1 MELSA
6 VARPTR
12 ARRHDSIGR
21 RMKVSVNTEANQ
33 QTSLTFYLYF
43 LFTFNDSLQTPN
55 PYHTIPY
62 HHSSGHSHPRSILLL
77 LSIPKKRQEKQKQKI
92 KEKMASQALLTP
104 SPLLKPLV
112 TLAGWTFVMELWMY
126 ATRIPAISNYKL
138 STDPAKISEELQ
150 TKIPIHIRQVADK
163 YAINVP
169 SSPLFLN
176 FYLHDIYIKN
186 ILNLT
191 KLIVFFFSD
200 IYFISYN
207 HLHEQPTVFYAVTLA
222 LAILGDNHPYTL
234 QAAWTYV
241 GLRIVHSVFQSLVNK
256 VMVSNTF

>member
-21 RMKVSVNTEANQ
+21 RMTLSVNTEANQ
-33 QTSLTFYLYF
+33 QTSLTLLPLLSLHFQR
-43 LFTFNDSLQTPN
+43 LFTDSKS
-55 PYHTIPY
+55 IPY
-62 HHSSGHSHPRSILLL
+62 HNIAVAAAILTHDLYYYYSQYPRVNKNC
-77 LSIPKKRQEKQKQKI
+77 KKR
-92 KEKMASQALLTP
+92 KMASQALLTP

-163 YAINVP
+163 YAIKVP
-169 SSPLFLN
+169 FPSAFELC
-176 FYLHDIYIKN
+176 IYIY
-186 ILNLT
+186 
-191 KLIVFFFSD
+191 
-200 IYFISYN
+200 IYICPSYA
-207 HLHEQPTVFYAVTLA
+207 E
-222 LAILGDNHPYTL
+222 
-234 QAAWTYV
+234 
-241 GLRIVHSVFQSLVNK
+241 
-256 VMVSNTF
+256 

>member
-21 RMKVSVNTEANQ
+21 RMKVSVNTEADQ
-33 QTSLTFYLYF
+33 QTSLTLLPLLSLHFQR
-43 LFTFNDSLQTPN
+43 LFTDSKSI
-55 PYHTIPY
+55 PYHTIAAAA
-62 HHSSGHSHPRSILLL
+62 ILTHDLYYYYYYK
-77 LSIPKKRQEKQKQKI
+77 SIPQIDKICQRENKR
-92 KEKMASQALLTP
+92 KMASQTLLTP

-163 YAINVP
+163 YVAHLPKKKKIKRP
-169 SSPLFLN
+169 STKSNQMKRCRKSFLF
-176 FYLHDIYIKN
+176 
-186 ILNLT
+186 
-191 KLIVFFFSD
+191 S
-200 IYFISYN
+200 
-207 HLHEQPTVFYAVTLA
+207 E
-222 LAILGDNHPYTL
+222 
-234 QAAWTYV
+234 
-241 GLRIVHSVFQSLVNK
+241 LRIYS
-256 VMVSNTF
+256 